1 MKGVS
6 KLRRRGGR
14 MEWKERKEG
23 SEILERERES
33 KKKLPTCVYLQR
45 DLFSLKKFFLH
56 IIICLK

>member
-23 SEILERERES
+23 SEILERERERERARKS
-33 KKKLPTCVYLQR
+33 FQLAFIYNEIYLA
-45 DLFSLKKFFLH
+45 
-56 IIICLK
+56 